1 MSYLSVPGHRA
12 MALDARRNEAY
23 GAALRK
29 AVGPESVVLDLGAGT
44 GIHGLMAA
52 RLGAKRVYLVES
64 EDIIAV
70 AVEIAADNG
79 FLNTVQCLQGR
90 IQDVR
95 LPERVDVIVSVLTGN
110 FLLTEDLLPALFHA
124 RKTALKPGGVLI
136 PCAATMEAVP
146 VSAPDVHAKEIATW
160 SLPHHGID
168 MNPARTYAANSIFYR
183 TQELRDLTYLAEP
196 LALYTLDFYKD
207 EYATVHIDVTHE
219 ITQSGVC
226 HGWLGWFSMKLG
238 DHWLS
243 TSPRE
248 QALHWSSAFLPL
260 DPPIVFEQGER
271 VSFVLDRVPFG
282 DWTWTVRSSTLSQR
296 HSTML
301 SAPIKV
307 TTLKKLAVDYA
318 PCLNAEGAALVDVLG
333 RCDGSAAVS
342 TIAESLH
349 DRYPERYPTVAEALG
364 FVQDLVKRY
373 A

>member
-12 MALDARRNEAY
+12 MALDANRNAAY
-23 GAALRK
+23 GIALQA
-29 AVGPESVVLDLGAGT
+29 AVGPETVVLDLGAGT

-64 EDIIAV
+64 EDILAV
-70 AVEIAADNG
+70 AEEIAAANG
-79 FLNTVQCLQGR
+79 LQNTVHCLQGR

-95 LPERVDVIVSVLTGN
+95 LPERVDIIVSVLTGN

-124 RKTALKPGGVLI
+124 RRTALKPGGILI
-136 PCAATMEAVP
+136 PSVATMEAVP
-146 VSAPDVHAKEIATW
+146 VSAPAMHAKEIATW
-160 SLPHHGID
+160 SVAHHGLD
-168 MNPARTYAANSIFYR
+168 LSAARAYAANSIFYR
-183 TQELRDLTYLAEP
+183 AQELRDLTFLSDP
-196 LALYTLDFYKD
+196 LALYTLDFYD
-207 EYATVHIDVTHE
+207 DQYTTVHIDVTYDVTE
-219 ITQSGVC
+219 SGTC

-238 DHWLS
+238 DRWLS

-248 QALHWSSAFLPL
+248 APLHWSSAFLPL
-260 DPPIVFEQGER
+260 DPPIVFEKGER

-282 DWTWTVRSSTLSQR
+282 DWTWTVRTSTFTQR

-301 SAPIKV
+301 SAPMNV

-318 PCLNAEGAALVDVLG
+318 PSLNDAGAAIVDVLAQ
-333 RCDGSAAVS
+333 CNGSAPVS

-349 DRYPERYPTVAEALG
+349 DRYPERYATVAEALA
-364 FVQDLVKRY
+364 FVHDLVKRY